1 MHSWKTVFWIFGVNF
16 YISMFTF
23 GGGYIVIPMIRKIF
37 VQQKQLFTEAELLE
51 MAAIAQSSPGAIA
64 VNLSVL
70 AGRRTFGIA
79 GAWISAFGAVLPSF
93 LILALIS
100 SCYDAFRTQPLIN
113 ACLKGMEAGVAALI
127 VQLVADMSA
136 AIFRQKQKLP
146 HVILPVTFLCAFV
159 LEIPAM
165 TLLLFWCCVSLGIS
179 VIQHGKGSRV

>member
-1 MHSWKTVFWIFGVNF
+1 MHSWKTVFWLFGVNF

-136 AIFRQKQKLP
+136 AIFR
-146 HVILPVTFLCAFV
+146 
-159 LEIPAM
+159 
-165 TLLLFWCCVSLGIS
+165 
-179 VIQHGKGSRV
+179 